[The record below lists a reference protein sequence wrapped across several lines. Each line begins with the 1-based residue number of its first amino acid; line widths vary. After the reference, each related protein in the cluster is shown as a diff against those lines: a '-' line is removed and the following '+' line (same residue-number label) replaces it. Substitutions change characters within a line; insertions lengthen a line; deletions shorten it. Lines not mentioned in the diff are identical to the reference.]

1 MNYFR
6 CDICNEEVGGY
17 PANINRHSIFKS
29 GDRVCKTCR
38 NTVSLSFK
46 EKEFKPQGR
55 VSMAVADSNEF
66 AAPCKMIEAIEND
79 ETPLHQ
85 QEQPKPQEEE
95 KHNDRPPKDEVYI
108 CSPYRG
114 DIETNTKN
122 ARRYCRYAFD
132 EGLHPYAPHLYYPQF
147 LDEEKPKERAA
158 GIHYALMQMWRMKEF
173 WVFGDRHTEGMKAEL
188 ELAVDLG
195 IPIRTFSD
203 DGDKIIHTSYSGGD
217 YE

>member
-1 MNYFR
+1 MNFFR
-6 CDICNEEVGGY
+6 CDICNEEVSGY
-17 PANINRHSIFKS
+17 PANITRHSIFKS
-29 GDRVCKTCR
+29 GEKVCKACR
-38 NTVSLSFK
+38 SSVSLTNK
-46 EKEFKPQGR
+46 EPTQKKHKPKRR
-55 VSMAVADSNEF
+55 VSLARADGIEF

-79 ETPLHQ
+79 ETPFR
-85 QEQPKPQEEE
+85 QEPKPQETQDD
-95 KHNDRPPKDEVYI
+95 KPPKDEVYI

-114 DIETNTKN
+114 DIETNTAN

-132 EGLHPYAPHLYYPQF
+132 QGFHPYAPHLYYPQF

-173 WVFGDRHTEGMKAEL
+173 WLFGDKHTEGMKAEI

-203 DGDKIIHTSYSGGD
+203 DGTRIMHTSYSGGD